1 MFKSVPFRR
10 LLTLAVL
17 LVVAF
22 CALGY
27 RLVDLQVLRHDELRD
42 LAKNNTHR
50 RILFEPRRGEI
61 KDVKGNLLATSVFV
75 KTVCADPT
83 LIGPHGPE
91 VARAIAPLL
100 EMTEAELVQRFQPR
114 LRTNE
119 LGNVVTN
126 QYVRLKQKV
135 KVETWQSIVD
145 TMEELKLSVDEKTLT
160 RTERGFY
167 RNLRAKAIFTDAVDD
182 QLRIYPNES
191 LAAHVLGYVGTGERQ
206 VDGEKV
212 IETTGIEG
220 IERVL
225 NTKLAGVPGWRMTET
240 DRARREVVS
249 FREQEIQ
256 AKDGLNVVLTIDAG
270 IQHIV
275 ETELAEAMKKHTPIS
290 ASAIVVRPKTG
301 EILAMATFPTFDPNN
316 PGGVPEAHRKNR
328 IITDISEPGSTFKIV
343 VVSGALNEKMVSL
356 QDRFDCEHGQFY
368 YAGKLLR
375 DHHGYGMLS
384 VEEIITFSSNIGAA
398 KIGLKLGE
406 QGVYDYIKSFGFGER
421 TGIPLTGEVRGI
433 VHPVKNWNKLSI
445 SRIPM
450 GHEIASTPLQMV
462 MAMSTIANGGKLMR
476 PMLVDRLE
484 DQHGHAVVKYQP
496 QMVRQAV
503 SAAAAREMV
512 TALKTVVSDKG
523 TAAKAALEYY
533 VVAGKTGTAQKSGP
547 NGVGYM
553 PGQYF
558 SSFIGFFPA
567 DNPELCISVV
577 LDDPNNG
584 YYGGTTAAPFFHN
597 IAERCASYLNL
608 RPEKPVPEQQFTD
621 KQKTKPGLLTARRN

>member
-1 MFKSVPFRR
+1 MRNSVPYRR

-17 LVVAF
+17 LVTAF

-27 RLVDLQVLRHDELRD
+27 RLVDLQVMRHDELRD
-42 LAKNNTHR
+42 WAKNNTQR
-50 RILFEPRRGEI
+50 RILLEPRRGEI
-61 KDVKGNLLATSVFV
+61 RDVKGNLLASSVFV
-75 KTVCADPT
+75 KTICADPT
-83 LIGPHGPE
+83 LLGTHAPE

-100 EMTEAELVQRFQPR
+100 EVNESELLQRLQPR

-126 QYVRLKQKV
+126 RYVVLKRKV

-145 TMEELKLSVDEKTLT
+145 TMADMKFAGIDEKALT
-160 RTERGFY
+160 KLEKGFY
-167 RNLRAKAIFTDAVDD
+167 RNLRSKAIFPDVVDD
-182 QLRIYPNES
+182 QLRFYPNET
-191 LAAHVLGYVGTGERQ
+191 LASHILGYVGTGERE
-206 VDGEKV
+206 VDGDKV

-225 NTKLAGVPGWRMTET
+225 NTKLAGVRGWRMTET
-240 DRARREVVS
+240 DRARREVVP

-290 ASAIVVRPKTG
+290 ASAIVVRPRTG
-301 EILAMATFPTFDPNN
+301 EILAMATLPTFNPNDP
-316 PGGVPEAHRKNR
+316 GASQEAHRRNR
-328 IITDISEPGSTFKIV
+328 VITDMSEPGSTFKIV
-343 VVSGALNEKMVSL
+343 VVSGALNERLVTL
-356 QDRFDCEHGQFY
+356 DDRFDCENGRFY

-384 VEEIITFSSNIGAA
+384 VEEIITFSSNIGSA
-398 KIGLKLGE
+398 KIAFKMGE
-406 QGVYDYIKSFGFGER
+406 QGLYDYVKGFGFGER
-421 TGIPLTGEVRGI
+421 TGIPLTGEARGI

-450 GHEIASTPLQMV
+450 GHEVASTPLQMV
-462 MAMSTIANGGKLMR
+462 MAMSAIANKGKLMR

-484 DQHGHAVVKYQP
+484 DSQGHAVVKYQP

-503 SAAAAREMV
+503 SEEAAREMV
-512 TALKTVVSDKG
+512 TALKTVVSEKG
-523 TAAKAALEYY
+523 TAAKAILEYY
-533 VVAGKTGTAQKSGP
+533 TVAGKTGTAQKPPYS
-547 NGVGYM
+547 
-553 PGQYF
+553 PGMYF

-577 LDDPNNG
+577 LDEPKNG
-584 YYGGTTAAPFFHN
+584 YYGGTTAAPFFHG
-597 IAERCASYLNL
+597 IAERSASYLNL
-608 RPEKPVPEQQFTD
+608 RPEKPVPDQQFTD
-621 KQKTKPGLLTARRN
+621 SKQKSKPGLLAARRH

>member
-1 MFKSVPFRR
+1 
-10 LLTLAVL
+10 
-17 LVVAF
+17 
-22 CALGY
+22 
-27 RLVDLQVLRHDELRD
+27 
-42 LAKNNTHR
+42 
-50 RILFEPRRGEI
+50 
-61 KDVKGNLLATSVFV
+61 
-75 KTVCADPT
+75 
-83 LIGPHGPE
+83 
-91 VARAIAPLL
+91 
-100 EMTEAELVQRFQPR
+100 
-114 LRTNE
+114 
-119 LGNVVTN
+119 
-126 QYVRLKQKV
+126 
-135 KVETWQSIVD
+135 
-145 TMEELKLSVDEKTLT
+145 
-160 RTERGFY
+160 
-167 RNLRAKAIFTDAVDD
+167 
-182 QLRIYPNES
+182 
-191 LAAHVLGYVGTGERQ
+191 
-206 VDGEKV
+206 
-212 IETTGIEG
+212 
-220 IERVL
+220 
-225 NTKLAGVPGWRMTET
+225 
-240 DRARREVVS
+240 
-249 FREQEIQ
+249 
-256 AKDGLNVVLTIDAG
+256 VLTIDAG

-290 ASAIVVRPKTG
+290 ASAIVIRPKTG
-301 EILAMATFPTFDPNN
+301 EILAMATLPTFDPNN
-316 PGGVPEAHRKNR
+316 PGGVPEAYRKNR

-343 VVSGALNEKMVSL
+343 VVSGALNENLVNL

-398 KIGLKLGE
+398 KIGFRLGE
-406 QGVYDYIKSFGFGER
+406 QGVYDYVKGFGFGER

-496 QMVRQAV
+496 QMVRQTV
-503 SAAAAREMV
+503 SPAAAREMV

-533 VVAGKTGTAQKSGP
+533 IVAGKTGTAQKSGP

-597 IAERCASYLNL
+597 IAERSASYLNL

-621 KQKTKPGLLTARRN
+621 KQKPKPGLLTARRN